1 MIDQTVRE
9 RAVPDGEAATRAQ
22 YLDFNTV
29 RASLARRRPAFTSE
43 LRYMR
48 AALPAFPRGR
58 VLDVACGPGVFSEF
72 LAEQGADVWGLDFD
86 HTLVASAQRRI
97 APGGGRQRF
106 AVARVEQL
114 PYRDGTFDACIAD
127 SLLEH
132 VPNWQETLRE
142 AARVLRPGG
151 LLVFYTANRL
161 HPFTREINHFP
172 FYPWLPERLKAA
184 ILRYVM
190 AHRPDLVNY
199 TEFPAV
205 NWFTYMQMQRF
216 LTGLGFEVRTRL
228 DLIDAG
234 RLHGWKRLA
243 ALGLPLLRTV
253 APFRFLYFVYAPD
266 VSVYAVKVGGTR

>member
-1 MIDQTVRE
+1 MIEQTVRE
-9 RAVPDGEAATRAQ
+9 RAVPDAGASTRTQ

-29 RASLARRRPAFTSE
+29 RASLSRRRPAFMSE

-48 AALPAFPRGR
+48 AAVPAFPRGR
-58 VLDVACGPGVFSEF
+58 VLDIACGPGVFSEV
-72 LAEQGADVWGLDFD
+72 LAEQGADVWRLDFD
-86 HTLVASAQRRI
+86 HTLVATAHQRLSPDG
-97 APGGGRQRF
+97 ARQRF

-114 PYRDGTFDACIAD
+114 PYGDGTFDACVAD

-132 VPNWQETLRE
+132 VPNWQDTLRE

-172 FYPWLPERLKAA
+172 FYPWLPERLKAV

-205 NWFTYMQMQRF
+205 NWFTYAQMHRF
-216 LTGLGFEVRTRL
+216 LTALGFQVRTRL
-228 DLIDAG
+228 DLIEAS
-234 RLHGWKRLA
+234 RLRGWKRLA
-243 ALGLPLLRTV
+243 ALALPLLRYV
-253 APFRFLYFVYAPD
+253 APLRLLYFIYAPD
-266 VSVYAVKVGGTR
+266 VSVYAVKRGDAA

>member
-1 MIDQTVRE
+1 MIEQSVRE
-9 RAVPDGEAATRAQ
+9 RTLPDAGASTRAQ

-29 RASLARRRPAFTSE
+29 RASLSRRRPAFTSE

-58 VLDVACGPGVFSEF
+58 VLDIACGPGVFSEF

-86 HTLVASAQRRI
+86 HTLVASAQRRLS
-97 APGGGRQRF
+97 PDNNRQRF

-114 PYRDGTFDACIAD
+114 PYGDGMFDACVAD

-132 VPNWQETLRE
+132 VPHWQDTLRE
-142 AARVLRPGG
+142 AARVLKPGG

-172 FYPWLPERLKAA
+172 FYPWLPARLKTVL
-184 ILRYVM
+184 LRYVM

-205 NWFTYMQMQRF
+205 NWFTYMQMHRF
-216 LTGLGFEVRTRL
+216 LTGLGFHVRTRL
-228 DLIDAG
+228 DLIEAD

-243 ALGLPLLRTV
+243 ARALPLLQGV
-253 APFRFLYFVYAPD
+253 APLRFLYFVYAPD
-266 VSVYAVKVGGTR
+266 VSVYAIKAGGAA